1 MVQRRKPRHKGGS
14 ISNKLGIPVNGIDTF
29 FPDIIPDLV
38 LWIKADPKFIVNST
52 VGAYA
57 KTQLHPEEILKSY
70 AGSPS
75 HSVITEIRS
84 DTAEPNSLIRLESQ
98 QSPST
103 SFPEYNSDDSPTI
116 DMSNLYDPVLK
127 TKKLCKLVTKSPL
140 NIKSGAEFSNYS
152 ISEGIKLYYLGN
164 TTGQLLIES
173 DYVAN
178 PELTT
183 VDPHMNGVPPAQ
195 TVKPTAEFAEILVYS
210 RQLTEEEDDK
220 IQGYLAYKKNEQYK
234 LPVTS
239 PYLPEYAPVPEM
251 LELINK
257 MQLLKVA
264 IQSDLQRIGNT
275 SPALYDKGATAI
287 HSLDT
292 LRKVLSKAAL
302 IAKHEGD
309 ESFLKIESILQ
320 RDGWFNATLPHK
332 DVVKTIQDAADADT
346 ELKAQVYSLASA
358 KPLSP
363 PIQAGGA
370 TEQELKEESYKNS
383 GLTEEAAKTFYKDLR
398 ETSKRMGVAG
408 QTEMSKQ
415 YGRLAADFQ
424 TLLEVFKHK
433 YSSVTGKNTQLKALF
448 KSVDD
453 LIAGDKWLEV
463 LKFMDAAKLDDGT
476 YRDNSLKRLYSYY
489 TYSKNQMEQGEYKY
503 LLKNIDRR
511 NDFFEH
517 FRQLI
522 EKRRILPVLKPF
534 YMAYFK
540 QEMRRLEED
549 ILKYDTLEKELTGYL
564 NDFMEFQTV
573 AKQTGQPAVQDSETL
588 EFVFLEKV
596 SEFYIRRLNSFDQMF
611 LGIEYIQTDSQGNH
625 LETDGLKKEVYPF
638 IHALYTAH
646 SDHFKFDY
654 GFKDAAETYKILEP
668 FPDTFSILKYIP
680 ESDRPAYSLH
690 QLESQIELSRLET
703 NAIHFLETE
712 HVTEGVLLPQNGL
725 DSGAYYVLYNSGKRE
740 IPIQIPSREGYMTEC
755 LGPKD
760 CILYSFLGGASLDEI
775 GSYYGRFPVTPNYL
789 PFDTSAGTPRTS
801 LSVIIKDLNV
811 AVYVREVEKG
821 VYEAVSDTDGYLCQV
836 NMSTDGNV
844 YDIDD
849 VYKTRPLLVTSLGG
863 KTIAELRF
871 PEGAKKEIAPVKP
884 LYVGKDPES
893 GLAILCRDDGVPCF
907 NTFGYMKVGQTPVLQ
922 VRDDVKIRGAT
933 SDIKLVTS
941 AKPISANPYSVEPY
955 LEFKKLFRS
964 DYVVPHESK
973 YIFVTNNLIPILTP
987 EAKFVE
993 VDGITREE
1001 GNTIYYKDVLDASE
1015 NHVFK
1020 MKAQTF
1026 SLTTSVEPYP
1036 TLDIQELA
1044 REKGILATFTRV
1056 QTKYKALIE
1065 YCNKYKEYL
1074 ASTLKSL
1081 ESLGEDT
1088 TKNIRETMKEVTET
1102 IDKKE
1107 ADATAYNDTIL
1118 AKLKNVARPYANEF
1132 KITVEIVESKMK
1144 TTADDIYETVS
1155 STHETVKLYLEA
1167 IQHKEEVEKSLEL
1180 LKHETSDTVSRNI
1193 DTIQETG
1200 TKEVHERGTTSAPDI
1215 EELLKKALEQKDEYT
1230 ATLKK
1235 LEELV
1240 EQRPKLITEMLD
1252 WYKQCKTQ
1260 IDSAQHTVDE
1270 IGVLKTFDMPHL
1282 INKTKKQLVKSGI
1295 KALEAKSK
1303 EMGKLMELVKA
1314 VAHWIGG
1321 IVDDAEYKGAA
1332 AVPIG
1337 DPSEI
1342 KEGLGIKMPPFEIY
1356 KNPQVERDWHT
1367 APPDITANFEAEVKQ
1382 PLEGVK
1388 PIIKGILENPSY
1400 QNYEIPM
1407 PTLTVMDYL
1416 AVNAK
1421 VDAMDG
1427 LLTTLK
1433 DTIKSYEILLE
1444 PIFKEWVN
1452 LTHILKEFEKTSTDA
1467 EIQATRVKW
1476 KELVSLSLASETK
1489 LEAMR
1494 PHIDAAKYEDIKNQ
1508 FDSNDVVLNGEI
1520 IGKIDGLPAKG
1531 DIATVNLDI
1540 DSNRKKLEGIIAQ
1553 LGPLE
1558 MRLTNDI

>member
-14 ISNKLGIPVNGIDTF
+14 ISNKLGIPANGIETF
-29 FPDIIPDLV
+29 FPDTIADMV
-38 LWIKADPKFIVNST
+38 LWIKADPKFLVKST
-52 VGAYA
+52 VEAYA
-57 KTQLHPEEILKSY
+57 KMQLHPEEILKNFP
-70 AGSPS
+70 GTPS
-75 HSVITEIRS
+75 QSVITEIRS

-103 SFPEYNSDDSPTI
+103 SFPEYNSGDSPAI
-116 DMSNLYDPVLK
+116 DMSNLYDPILK

-140 NIKSGAEFSNYS
+140 NIKSGTDFSNYS
-152 ISEGIKLYYLGN
+152 ISEGIKMYYLGN

-173 DYVAN
+173 DYVEN
-178 PELTT
+178 PEVIT
-183 VDPHMNGVPPAQ
+183 VDPHMNGVPQ
-195 TVKPTAEFAEILVYS
+195 GQLLKPTAEFAEILVYS

-234 LPVTS
+234 LPITN
-239 PYLPEYAPVPEM
+239 PYLPEYAPMPEM
-251 LELINK
+251 IDLINK
-257 MQLLKVA
+257 MQLLKVD
-264 IQSDLQRIGNT
+264 IQSNLQRIGNT
-275 SPALYDKGATAI
+275 NPALYDKGATAI
-287 HSLDT
+287 HSLAT
-292 LRKVLSKAAL
+292 LRKILSKAAL
-302 IAKHEGD
+302 TAKHEGD
-309 ESFLKIESILQ
+309 ESFLKIEGIIQ
-320 RDGWFNATLPHK
+320 RENWFNATLPQK
-332 DVVKTIQDAADADT
+332 DVVKTIQDATDVDT
-346 ELKAQVYSLASA
+346 ELKAQIYSLVTA
-358 KPLSP
+358 KPMP
-363 PIQAGGA
+363 TPIQAGGA
-370 TEQELKEESYKNS
+370 SEQELKEESYKNS
-383 GLTEEAAKTFYKDLR
+383 GLTEDAARAFYKDLR

-433 YSSVTGKNTQLKALF
+433 YSSVTGKNSQLKALF

-489 TYSKNQMEQGEYKY
+489 SYSKNQMEQGEYKY

-517 FRQLI
+517 FKELI
-522 EKRRILPVLKPF
+522 EKRKILPVLKPF

-540 QEMRRLEED
+540 QEMRSLEAD

-596 SEFYIRRLNSFDQMF
+596 SEFYVRRLNSFDKMF
-611 LGIEYIQTDSQGNH
+611 LGIQYVQTDSQGNH
-625 LETDGLKKEVYPF
+625 LETEGLKKGVYPF

-646 SDHFKFDY
+646 DGLFKYEY
-654 GFKDAAETYKILEP
+654 GFKDVAESYKILEP

-680 ESDRPAYSLH
+680 ESDRPAYSLY
-690 QLESQIELSRLET
+690 QVEGQIELSRFET
-703 NAIHFLETE
+703 NSIQFLETE
-712 HVTEGVLLPQNGL
+712 RVTEGVLLPQNGL
-725 DSGAYYVLYNSGKRE
+725 EVGAYYVLYNSGKRE
-740 IPIQIPSREGYMTEC
+740 IPIQVPSREGYMTEC
-755 LGPKD
+755 LGPRD
-760 CILYSFLGGASLDEI
+760 CILYSFLGAASLDEI
-775 GSYYGRFPVTPNYL
+775 GAYYGRFPVTANYL
-789 PFDTSAGTPRTS
+789 PFDTTAGTPRTS
-801 LSVIIKDLNV
+801 LSVIVKDLNV

-821 VYEAVSDTDGYLCQV
+821 IYEAVSDTDGYLCQV

-863 KTIAELRF
+863 KTMAELRF
-871 PEGAKKEIAPVKP
+871 PDGAKKQIAEAKP
-884 LYVGKDPES
+884 LYVQKDPES
-893 GLAILCRDDGVPCF
+893 GLALLCRDDGTPCF
-907 NTFGYMKVGQTPVLQ
+907 NTFGYMKVAQTPMLQ
-922 VRDDVKIRGAT
+922 VRNDVKIRGAT
-933 SDIKLVTS
+933 SDVKLLGS
-941 AKPISANPYSVEPY
+941 SKPPSVNPYSVEPY
-955 LEFKKLFRS
+955 LDFKKLFRS

-973 YIFVTNNLIPILTP
+973 YIFVTNNLLPILTP
-987 EAKFVE
+987 EAKLVE
-993 VDGITREE
+993 VGGITRDE
-1001 GNTIYYKDVLDASE
+1001 GNTIYYKDVEDASE
-1015 NHVFK
+1015 NHLFK
-1020 MKAQTF
+1020 MKA
-1026 SLTTSVEPYP
+1026 LTLPSTPLEPYP
-1036 TLDIQELA
+1036 TFNIQEIA
-1044 REKGILATFTRV
+1044 KEKGILAIFTRV
-1056 QTKYKALIE
+1056 QTKYKALVE

-1074 ASTLKSL
+1074 STTIKSL

-1088 TKNIRETMKEVTET
+1088 TKNIRETIKEVTET

-1200 TKEVHERGTTSAPDI
+1200 TKEVQERGTTSAPDI
-1215 EELLKKALEQKDEYT
+1215 EELLKKALEQKDAYGV
-1230 ATLKK
+1230 TLKK

-1240 EQRPKLITEMLD
+1240 EQRPKLITEMLG

-1260 IDSAQHTVDE
+1260 IDSADHTVNE

-1282 INKTKKQLVKSGI
+1282 INKTKKQMVKTGI
-1295 KALEAKSK
+1295 QALETKTK
-1303 EMGKLMELVKA
+1303 EIGKLMELVKA
-1314 VAHWIGG
+1314 VALWMGG
-1321 IVDDAEYKGAA
+1321 TVDDAEYKAAA
-1332 AVPIG
+1332 AVPVG
-1337 DPSEI
+1337 DPSEV
-1342 KEGLGIKMPPFEIY
+1342 KEGLGIKMPPFETY
-1356 KNPQVERDWHT
+1356 KNPQLERDWHT
-1367 APPDITANFEAEVKQ
+1367 APPDMAANFDAEVKQ
-1382 PLEGVK
+1382 PLEGVR
-1388 PIIKGILENPSY
+1388 PIVKGILENPSY
-1400 QNYEIPM
+1400 QNYEISV

-1421 VDAMDG
+1421 VDATDK
-1427 LLTTLK
+1427 LLTGLK

-1444 PIFKEWVN
+1444 PIFKAWVN
-1452 LTHILKEFEKTSTDA
+1452 LIRILKEFEKTSSDA
-1467 EIQATRVKW
+1467 EIQATRIKW

-1494 PHIDAAKYEDIKNQ
+1494 PQMDAAKYEGIKNQ

-1520 IGKIDGLPAKG
+1520 LGKIDGLSAKKE
-1531 DIATVNLDI
+1531 DIASVNQDI
-1540 DSNRKKLEGIIAQ
+1540 DDNRKKLEGIIGQ
-1553 LGPLE
+1553 LV
-1558 MRLTNDI
+1558 